1 MIESNLFLLI
11 SVIFIILQIV
21 IIFLFMNHL
30 KFMRI
35 FIEEMRRDQIIS
47 YKEISDIKKEN
58 NSESVKVSR
67 NETYNLQ
74 NIESSIQPSQ
84 IKSSNDVVN
93 DTNLSINKL
102 KSSQVSKEELL
113 EMLKGTEQVFANQV
127 NIDTEKMFIDL
138 DIDMKEK

>member
-1 MIESNLFLLI
+1 
-11 SVIFIILQIV
+11 
-21 IIFLFMNHL
+21 
-30 KFMRI
+30 MRI